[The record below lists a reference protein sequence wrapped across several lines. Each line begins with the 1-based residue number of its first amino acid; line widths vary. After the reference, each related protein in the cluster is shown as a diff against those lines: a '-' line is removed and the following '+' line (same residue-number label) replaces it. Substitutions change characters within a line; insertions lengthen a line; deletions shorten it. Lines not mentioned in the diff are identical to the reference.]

1 MREIENNALFWQKVD
16 ALLLSSTLVI
26 DRPKGTR
33 HQKYFNLVYPVDY
46 GYLEDSMNT
55 ESTPIEV
62 YRGTEPTHSV
72 DALVITVDILKKDC
86 IAKLLWGC
94 TPKETNAILEF
105 LNQTEFQKAVLVRR
119 GDEVPSWATS
129 D

>member
-1 MREIENNALFWQKVD
+1 MKEIENNALFWQKVD
-16 ALLLSSTLVI
+16 ALVLSSPLII
-26 DRPKGTR
+26 DRPKGTH

-46 GYLEDSMNT
+46 GYLDDSINT

-62 YRGTEPTHSV
+62 YRGSEQTSSV

-94 TPKETNAILEF
+94 NQQETDEILEF

-119 GDEVPSWATS
+119 GSEVPSWATS

>member
-1 MREIENNALFWQKVD
+1 MKEIENNALFWQKVD
-16 ALLLSSTLVI
+16 ALVLSSPLVI
-26 DRPKGTR
+26 DRPKGTH

-46 GYLEDSMNT
+46 GYLEDSINT

-62 YRGTEPTHSV
+62 YRGTQDTGKV

-94 TPKETNAILEF
+94 TDQETLDILEF

-119 GDEVPSWATS
+119 GNELPSWATS